1 MGRLPQKMFSDIV
14 HLQTLS
20 SCIGNCDSGLPV
32 QFGIASIDD
41 ADSSKAW
48 LSDSNNGG
56 AVDLTGSDQGT
67 FGTAAINA
75 YWPDTT
81 AMDDIRGAA
90 ADVAGTTEEISGNV
104 AHTDSNNA
112 ETTIVNNAEP

>member
-1 MGRLPQKMFSDIV
+1 MGDQHKMFSDIV

-20 SCIGNCDSGLPV
+20 SCIGNCDS
-32 QFGIASIDD
+32 AE
-41 ADSSKAW
+41 AW

-56 AVDLTGSDQGT
+56 AADLTGSDQGT
-67 FGTAAINA
+67 FGPAAINA
-75 YWPDTT
+75 YWPDPP

-90 ADVAGTTEEISGNV
+90 EGVAGDTEAIGGNV

-112 ETTIVNNAEP
+112 ETGIENNAEAP